1 MLKKVI
7 VRSAGGISLLR
18 CLPKGDA
25 GWGDGYTEIF
35 KFLVSK
41 QFFIYS
47 KDWPWK
53 EELDDCFT
61 VSSDEILDGFYIFDW
76 IGGFF
81 RAAVGVGRLDGL
93 S

>member
-1 MLKKVI
+1 M
-7 VRSAGGISLLR
+7 
-18 CLPKGDA
+18 
-25 GWGDGYTEIF
+25 
-35 KFLVSK
+35 SK

-47 KDWPWK
+47 TDWAWK

-61 VSSDEILDGFYIFDW
+61 VSSLEILDGFYILDW
-76 IGGFF
+76 TGGFF